1 MSLRNFLSPKG
12 RKVLVRCVVSLIVV
26 VLFVFGISLSQVQE
40 ERVER
45 EVREVLDVYLEG
57 DSVINVIP
65 RGEAGDGDGGDTGDG
80 DV

>member
-12 RKVLVRCVVSLIVV
+12 REVLVRCVVSLIVV
-26 VLFVFGISLSQVQE
+26 VLFAFGVSLSQVQE

-57 DSVINVIP
+57 TV
-65 RGEAGDGDGGDTGDG
+65 
-80 DV
+80 